1 MYYGTMTANDA
12 LDKYSYPVRRGIE
25 AANRAS
31 EAAGYNYTRTSPPPF
46 GYYVTNRD
54 AEGWDSLRRSQAVT
68 ETQQKLSTVSVC
80 MKNEFETATYDA
92 ARAYFEYTDPFG
104 AKTYA

>member
-1 MYYGTMTANDA
+1 MTATET
-12 LDKYSYPVRRGIE
+12 LSYPVRRGLE

-31 EAAGYNYTRTSPPPF
+31 AEAGYNYVRTDTPPF

-54 AEGWDSLRRSQAVT
+54 AESWDSLRRSQAVT
-68 ETQQKLSTVSVC
+68 ETQQKLATVSVC
-80 MKNEFETATYDA
+80 MKNEYETAVYDA
-92 ARAYFEYTDPFG
+92 ARAYYEYTDPFG